1 MSLTGNGPTQSQVPA
16 TTLWPPWAVDR
27 TRFLQARPLSHLVP
41 TYQGTKLK
49 ASSEQ
54 PLFRSSQPHKAIHSF
69 SLHSEPVNNTLLVTS
84 FFLTHTIYCEIETSV
99 DLLLMT
105 ANMSAN
111 RQVSGGYKHEPALH
125 PTLVTAS
132 SEGWTLSEDSGNT
145 RLLTYPCNIPV
156 ASLTSSGVPRWTR
169 QGIFCFTMTGA
180 RPPAGNRGGVAR
192 LASFDRGIHVEP
204 PKIGEEKRR
213 DVAAHS
219 NRSLDINHIDAQRHC
234 MHQPHRF
241 TGTTNGDKTTTKAIN
256 RLRRFNDLIQPL
268 KSIRFWVFGYNSNA
282 TEVKLDSHPPNG
294 CEAGDERASVRLPM
308 NAHYTTQ
315 PKSRQRAAATRTSS
329 RWMMPEKDAER
340 DA

>member
-1 MSLTGNGPTQSQVPA
+1 MHPVDKAGYILFHHDQGSPA
-16 TTLWPPWAVDR
+16 R
-27 TRFLQARPLSHLVP
+27 R
-41 TYQGTKLK
+41 
-49 ASSEQ
+49 EQ
-54 PLFRSSQPHKAIHSF
+54 
-69 SLHSEPVNNTLLVTS
+69 
-84 FFLTHTIYCEIETSV
+84 
-99 DLLLMT
+99 
-105 ANMSAN
+105 
-111 RQVSGGYKHEPALH
+111 
-125 PTLVTAS
+125 
-132 SEGWTLSEDSGNT
+132 
-145 RLLTYPCNIPV
+145 
-156 ASLTSSGVPRWTR
+156 
-169 QGIFCFTMTGA
+169 
-180 RPPAGNRGGVAR
+180 GGVAR